1 MPLNIVRFK
10 HYFLSLIFNSLA
22 ALQWFVIGCEQVS
35 RINAWIGVAR
45 G

>member
-10 HYFLSLIFNSLA
+10 LYLLRLFFNSLA
-22 ALQWFVIGCEQVS
+22 ALQWLAISCEQVS

-45 G
+45 D